1 MSKKDYLQAVEQLR
15 KWGYAYY
22 VKDEPIASDDEYDK
36 LYDKVK
42 IFENQHPDEVD
53 PKSPTFNV
61 GGVSKSF
68 NRASHKDPMWSQ
80 LDIFNIED
88 ATRWIT
94 KIRIQYPNTK
104 FVAEFK
110 GDGLSLKL
118 TYKDGK
124 LVRAV
129 TRGDGKIGDDVTNN
143 AMVIDNIPK
152 RLMIDNKL
160 VVGEVDVSGEIIMYK
175 KDFDRLN
182 AKQEK
187 LGMPLYA
194 NPRNAAAGTLRSLD
208 SRVVRNRNLH
218 FLAWEL
224 SYGGPNIKSEYSRII
239 WLGNLGFTIL
249 DTYKFESPEDFE
261 DIAKDAY
268 FDRPNLA
275 YGIDGLVI
283 KVDDVTLHK
292 QIGYTA
298 KYPKWSIAYKFP
310 AVEKTTKIL
319 DIITQVGRLG
329 TVTPVALLEPIEIDG
344 SVVSKVTLHN
354 FRDIEMKDI
363 RIGDEVLLIKS
374 GDIIPKITK
383 VFKDR
388 RTTDIVVYRPPTH
401 CGCCNTQLIRED
413 VFRRCPNES
422 CPCRIKASITH
433 FADRAHMDIHGFG
446 DSVVSDLV
454 DKNFIKT
461 PLDIYKLTKEQ
472 LMSLDGFSHKKAEN
486 LLHAIEASKGKEEYL
501 VIASI
506 GIPNIGK
513 TVMKQLVDRY
523 PEMLLD
529 LSADLILSIKGMGE
543 TIANSY
549 VVNIRNKYKSL
560 IEELL
565 VITQAKKSI
574 KKEGKFKDK
583 KFVITGKMIPNR
595 ETVKKY
601 IEDNGGDVR
610 SSVSSDI
617 DYLVVGEKAG
627 SKLAKAKKLNIN
639 IIKQEQLNGEK
650 I

>member
-61 GGVSKSF
+61 GGV
-68 NRASHKDPMWSQ
+68 
-80 LDIFNIED
+80 
-88 ATRWIT
+88 

-268 FDRPNLA
+268 FDRPNLT

-298 KYPKWSIAYKFP
+298 KYPKWS
-310 AVEKTTKIL
+310 T
-319 DIITQVGRLG
+319 
-329 TVTPVALLEPIEIDG
+329 
-344 SVVSKVTLHN
+344 
-354 FRDIEMKDI
+354 
-363 RIGDEVLLIKS
+363 
-374 GDIIPKITK
+374 
-383 VFKDR
+383 
-388 RTTDIVVYRPPTH
+388 
-401 CGCCNTQLIRED
+401 
-413 VFRRCPNES
+413 
-422 CPCRIKASITH
+422 
-433 FADRAHMDIHGFG
+433 
-446 DSVVSDLV
+446 
-454 DKNFIKT
+454 
-461 PLDIYKLTKEQ
+461 
-472 LMSLDGFSHKKAEN
+472 
-486 LLHAIEASKGKEEYL
+486 
-501 VIASI
+501 
-506 GIPNIGK
+506 
-513 TVMKQLVDRY
+513 
-523 PEMLLD
+523 
-529 LSADLILSIKGMGE
+529 
-543 TIANSY
+543 
-549 VVNIRNKYKSL
+549 
-560 IEELL
+560 
-565 VITQAKKSI
+565 
-574 KKEGKFKDK
+574 
-583 KFVITGKMIPNR
+583 
-595 ETVKKY
+595 
-601 IEDNGGDVR
+601 
-610 SSVSSDI
+610 
-617 DYLVVGEKAG
+617 
-627 SKLAKAKKLNIN
+627 
-639 IIKQEQLNGEK
+639 
-650 I
+650 